1 MKKIDAKISTMI
13 SRLCAFLLALMGF
26 SCSSLEVDDE
36 GEMLLMY
43 GCPTGSYEIK
53 GMVSTDEGLPVRD
66 AIIKVTY
73 DRAPSNAFYLN
84 SDTTDAKGYYT
95 AEGRVVSSNMKIMCL
110 PPNDSLEPDSTTV
123 ELEYVKTENKDD
135 SFWYIGHAEA
145 TVNFT
150 LKKKQDKK

>member
-1 MKKIDAKISTMI
+1 MKKFDAKISMMI

-36 GEMLLMY
+36 EEMLLMY

-53 GMVSTDEGLPVRD
+53 GMVSTDEGQPVSD

-73 DRAPSNAFYLN
+73 DRTPSNAFYLN
-84 SDTTDAKGYYT
+84 ADTTDAKGSYT
-95 AEGRVVSSNMKIMCL
+95 AEGRVVSANMKIVCL